1 VRNATGFALLLVLG
15 SGACT
20 DATAPTRL
28 TRAPSASQS
37 AVGDHPE
44 PITVISRNM
53 YIGADVDLVI
63 SALIS
68 PNPADDLP
76 ALLESIRV
84 LQRTDFPA
92 RVNAL
97 ADEIAHARPQ
107 VVGLQEVEDVSI
119 DLRGIGFPTQIELHF
134 LPMLE
139 AALAERG
146 LNYVVAA
153 QVLNTI
159 DAPFPGLTVIDNEV
173 MLVDADRVTVGPN
186 VIARSFAANI
196 GQVAPGIFLRRGW
209 VQVDANIEGVP
220 VTIASTHTEP
230 FGPPQ
235 LRAAQV
241 QQLIGSIGNAR
252 RAIMIGDFNDDP
264 SSLMHSVIT
273 SQGYRDVWSEA
284 NPGDPGLTCCHLADL
299 SNAESVLARRID
311 YVFERGMGDPLK
323 AKATLVGEESKDRVP
338 GPLYPVWPSDHAG
351 VVVKFHPVT
360 PNSD

>member
-1 VRNATGFALLLVLG
+1 MRVTTGLTLLLVLG
-15 SGACT
+15 SAACT
-20 DATAPTRL
+20 DATSPTRL

-134 LPMLE
+134 LPMIQ

-146 LNYVVAA
+146 MNYVVAA
-153 QVLNTI
+153 KVLNTV

-173 MLVDADRVTVGPN
+173 LLVDANRVTVAPN
-186 VIARSFAANI
+186 VIARAFAANI
-196 GQVAPGIFLRRGW
+196 GPVAPGIVLRRSFL
-209 VQVDANIEGVP
+209 QVDADIDGTA
-220 VTIASTHTEP
+220 VTIATTHTEP

-241 QQLIGSIGNAR
+241 AELVRSIGSAR
-252 RAIMIGDFNDDP
+252 RAIMVGDFNDDP
-264 SSLMHSVIT
+264 TSLMHSVAT
-273 SQGYRDVWSEA
+273 AAGFVDVWSA
-284 NPGDPGLTCCHLADL
+284 LNPGDPGLTCCQLADL
-299 SNAESVLARRID
+299 SNAQSVLARRID

-323 AKATLVGEESKDRVP
+323 GKIELVGEEPGDRVA

-351 VVVKFHPVT
+351 VVAKFHPVT
-360 PNSD
+360 PAMD